1 MATVTGLTAAR
12 MLEIEAASIVDG
24 EVVGDNLI
32 LTKHDASTINA
43 GSVRGPQGDAGPA
56 GSDLV
61 VVTAQDLLEV
71 GVSGQIKAG
80 RQLTAS
86 DFTAL
91 GLSAPQGLWNLGS
104 TADASGNGRTLTNKG
119 SVAFTNGING
129 AATTAAQFTGS
140 GTKVLYLTD
149 TGASDPFR
157 LKAGT
162 VGCWFRTAKRGEFQ
176 ALVSKRNVSDGQHA
190 WWLQIYN
197 NDSVGFQFSTSG
209 ALGVSVSAYGLAE
222 VCDDKWHFAVA
233 TFDGAEVNIYVDGV
247 HDSMLPT
254 GSVPFSGSAPLNIGG
269 FNGDASN
276 NAAYPF
282 FGRIDEAFVTKDVLT
297 EDQIRHLYCAK
308 IAHTLGAVPKRSALN
323 VTRRRKGGALA
334 VADFSA
340 TPLRLYNF
348 SAGALT
354 DLGSNNVTLNLSGS
368 PIKIPAPDGSADNAY
383 YFDGNSAQFLAT
395 DTGLPSGTN
404 TRSFG
409 CWFKC
414 GVVSN
419 SPALISWGSSGT
431 TTATECLWI
440 NAQGAITL
448 RDQAGSDVTGPFV
461 ADGRWHFAVAVEENA
476 PLDGF
481 KRKFYVDGYLVGTSA
496 TMASITLSGANR
508 FRLGMWADGSGTGVY
523 YKGDMDSVFVCN
535 YAMTPEEILKLYSKG
550 SMAMPASPKNPGDHI
565 ESMTSTDLYAIFDA
579 LEGQHQVSL
588 AVA

>member
-1 MATVTGLTAAR
+1 

-24 EVVGDNLI
+24 EVVGDDLI
-32 LTKHDASTINA
+32 LTKHDESTINA
-43 GSVRGPQGDAGPA
+43 GSVRGPQGDPGPA

-61 VVTAQDLLEV
+61 VVTAQDLLAV
-71 GVSGQIKAG
+71 GVSGQIRAG

-86 DFTAL
+86 DFTGM

-104 TADASGNGRTLTNKG
+104 TADASGNGRNLTNKG

-129 AATTAAQFTGS
+129 AVSTAAQFTGS
-140 GTKVLYLTD
+140 GTKALYITD

-157 LKAGT
+157 LKAGS
-162 VGCWFRTAKRGEFQ
+162 VGCWFRTAKRGDFQ
-176 ALVSKRNVSDGQHA
+176 GLVSKRSTADGQNA

-197 NDSVGFQFSTSG
+197 NDSVGFQFSTTG
-209 ALGVSVSAYGLAE
+209 AVGVSVSAYGLAE
-222 VCDDKWHFAVA
+222 ICDDKWHFAVA
-233 TFDGAEVNIYVDGV
+233 TVDGAEVLIYVDGV
-247 HDSMLPT
+247 PDSVYPT
-254 GSVPFSGSAPLNIGG
+254 GSVPFGGSGPLNIGG
-269 FNGDASN
+269 FGADGSN
-276 NAAYPF
+276 NATYPF

-308 IAHTLGAVPKRSALN
+308 IGHSLGAVPKRASLN
-323 VTRRRKGGALA
+323 VKRRRKGAALA

-368 PIKIPAPDGSADNAY
+368 PIDVPGVDGTQGNAK

-395 DTGLPSGTN
+395 DTGLPSGTG

-414 GVVSN
+414 GIVSN

-431 TTATECLWI
+431 TTATETLWI
-440 NAQGAITL
+440 NGAGVL
-448 RDQAGSDVTGPFV
+448 VARDQAGTDVTGIFV
-461 ADGRWHFAVAVEENA
+461 ADGKWHFAVVVEENA

-481 KRKFYVDGYLVGTSA
+481 KRKLYLDGYLLATGT
-496 TMASITLSGANR
+496 TLGSITLSGANR
-508 FRLGMWADGSGTGVY
+508 FRLGMWADGSGAGVF

-535 YAMTPEEILKLYSKG
+535 YAMTPEEILKLYLKG
-550 SMAMPASPKNPGDHI
+550 SVSLGASPKNAGDHI
-565 ESMTSTDLYAIFDA
+565 EAMTSTDLYAIFDS
-579 LEGQHQVSL
+579 LEGQHQVDL